1 MQYGISTSVALP
13 YRDAIQRV
21 TEELGRE
28 GFNVLTSIDVKETM
42 KKKLGVEFEN
52 YAILGACN
60 APLAHQALMAEEQIG
75 LLLPCNVIVYE
86 REGDT
91 TVAAFDPQVMVS
103 ILEKEGITQLA
114 GEVRQRLERV
124 LKRVGSSGV
133 DPGQAAP

>member
-28 GFNVLTSIDVKETM
+28 GFSVLTSIDVKETM

-60 APLAHQALMAEEQIG
+60 ASLAHQALTAEEQIG